1 MGEGS
6 ADSALLDRILNEKL
20 RVRQDLELMTG
31 SDGTTLLYDPR
42 SGSYMRL
49 GKQMVKLLPAFDG
62 RRSGT
67 EIVLE
72 LSDRWEVPRD
82 TLRLRLGATLK
93 DLAEAGVFEGYEPP
107 PESNRAHLAA
117 RAGRLAMGRF
127 PLLSESAVK
136 RLVHPALA
144 ILRPL
149 PPGLPS
155 FVAGSCALLG
165 LALCV
170 FTIGRLGVPMMFGLP
185 AVLAV
190 AAVLVQTVFH
200 ELSHALVCHRY
211 GVTVRSLG
219 VALWYWFIP
228 VAYVD
233 RTDAY
238 RLVRRRPRFMISVA
252 GPGAD
257 MIVAGVAAV
266 LVWRADGL
274 LANTAYVFVFLELV
288 LLVVNLNPLLPTDGQ
303 QVLEGLTGEIN
314 LRNRAMR
321 YLGHIVLRA
330 SLPSYLI
337 GLSLRRRVIYIAYGT
352 LSVLYLV
359 AVAVYLL
366 GSFLGFT
373 RIPYGPVG

>member
-1 MGEGS
+1 
-6 ADSALLDRILNEKL
+6 
-20 RVRQDLELMTG
+20 
-31 SDGTTLLYDPR
+31 
-42 SGSYMRL
+42 
-49 GKQMVKLLPAFDG
+49 
-62 RRSGT
+62 
-67 EIVLE
+67 
-72 LSDRWEVPRD
+72 
-82 TLRLRLGATLK
+82 
-93 DLAEAGVFEGYEPP
+93 
-107 PESNRAHLAA
+107 
-117 RAGRLAMGRF
+117 
-127 PLLSESAVK
+127 
-136 RLVHPALA
+136 
-144 ILRPL
+144 
-149 PPGLPS
+149 
-155 FVAGSCALLG
+155 
-165 LALCV
+165 
-170 FTIGRLGVPMMFGLP
+170 
-185 AVLAV
+185 
-190 AAVLVQTVFH
+190 
-200 ELSHALVCHRY
+200 
-211 GVTVRSLG
+211 
-219 VALWYWFIP
+219 
-228 VAYVD
+228 
-233 RTDAY
+233 
-238 RLVRRRPRFMISVA
+238 MISVA